1 MKNGKTNTTLV
12 VEFKD
17 DETIVIDAH
26 DHESKVRNMVTFVK
40 LHNALAHNT
49 VMDLLKRFAKRL
61 ANKAAIPVRFEDV

>member
-1 MKNGKTNTTLV
+1 MKKEKTNTTLV

-17 DETIVIDAH
+17 DETIVIDVH
-26 DHESKVRNMVTFVK
+26 DHESKARNMVTFVK
-40 LHNALAHNT
+40 LHNAFAHNT

>member
-1 MKNGKTNTTLV
+1 MKKEKTNTTLF

-26 DHESKVRNMVTFVK
+26 DHEGKVRHMVTFVK
-40 LHNALAHNT
+40 LHNAFAHNT